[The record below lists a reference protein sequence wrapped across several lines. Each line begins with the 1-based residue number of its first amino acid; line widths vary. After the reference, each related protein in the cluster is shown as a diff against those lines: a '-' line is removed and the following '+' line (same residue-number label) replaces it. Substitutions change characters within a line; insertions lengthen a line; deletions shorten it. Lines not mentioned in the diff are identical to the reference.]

1 MLGAFNLRNN
11 SYFSGKIG
19 KKDQI
24 LMITIAEWEFL
35 VSESTAMAVDL
46 NDNSGILF
54 PFAVKFFAWCV
65 DLISGF
71 C

>member
-1 MLGAFNLRNN
+1 
-11 SYFSGKIG
+11 
-19 KKDQI
+19 
-24 LMITIAEWEFL
+24 MITIAEWEFL